1 MRAGR
6 QAIAKW
12 MCSRGA
18 YSASRKKS
26 MPSQIVTL
34 SSGFYSGLSNVTEK
48 SLLYPPEVYTATRE
62 LRNKTDNLC
71 ICSTVP

>member
-1 MRAGR
+1 MAN
-6 QAIAKW
+6 W

-34 SSGFYSGLSNVTEK
+34 SSDFHSGLSNVTEK
-48 SLLYPPEVYTATRE
+48 SLLCPPEVYTATRE
-62 LRNKTDNLC
+62 LRNKMDNLC
-71 ICSTVP
+71 MCSTVP